1 MKKRNKLTE
10 SWSVSKHLIDGAGV
24 RKKESPA
31 DGHRHCSSNFH
42 VAPPLI
48 KRDGTDCRG
57 VQLQFWGCGVR
68 QGEGMDAILTGVKP
82 TGTPHLGNYVGA
94 IRPAIEAS
102 HKSDVTTWFFIADYH
117 SLTFMHDP
125 KALREAIYE
134 VAATWLAC
142 GLDPS
147 KTVFYRQSDVPEI
160 MELNWILSCM
170 TAKGLMNRAHAY
182 KAKVQENQESG
193 REDLDFGINMGLYNY
208 PVLMAADILAFG
220 ANKVPVGEDQLQHIE
235 IARDIA
241 QKFNRTYGDVL
252 RVPEY
257 FVQKGVK
264 MLTGL
269 DGRKMSKSYG
279 NQIPLFEERGR
290 LKKLVAKIKTD
301 SLPPEAPK
309 QTEGSILFDIYQ
321 SFATPEQVQAMREK
335 YAQGIGWGCVKED
348 LFEVLDAHLKDKRE
362 KYHQL
367 MADRATI
374 DALLKEGAEK
384 ARAAAKPLMKKIRQ
398 TIGIES

>member
-1 MKKRNKLTE
+1 
-10 SWSVSKHLIDGAGV
+10 
-24 RKKESPA
+24 
-31 DGHRHCSSNFH
+31 
-42 VAPPLI
+42 
-48 KRDGTDCRG
+48 
-57 VQLQFWGCGVR
+57 
-68 QGEGMDAILTGVKP
+68 MDAILTGVKP

-102 HKSDVTTWFFIADYH
+102 RKADVTTWFFIADYH

-147 KTVFYRQSDVPEI
+147 KTVFYRQSDIPEI

-182 KAKVQENQESG
+182 KAKVQENQEAG
-193 REDLDFGINMGLYNY
+193 REDLDFGVNMGLYNY
-208 PVLMAADILAFG
+208 PVLMSADILAFG

-252 RVPEY
+252 RLPEY
-257 FVQKGVK
+257 FVQKGAK

-279 NQIPLFEERGR
+279 NHIPLFEERGR

-335 YAQGIGWGCVKED
+335 YAQGIGWGYVKED